1 MKALIREEGE
11 TVTEDM
17 EIPGID
23 WTTGYPLTARG
34 WAGGSY
40 VLVND
45 YVRDD
50 PTDDF
55 VPADPTPARRKA
67 KGAVQAP
74 PAQAPAAD
82 GAAAGCTDPSAASQP
97 ANAPAQDPPA
107 DTIVIDGVTYTRTP

>member
-1 MKALIREEGE
+1 MKALIRGEGE

-17 EIPGID
+17 GIPGIN
-23 WTTGYPLTARG
+23 WATGYPLTARG

-45 YVRDD
+45 YVRKD
-50 PTDDF
+50 
-55 VPADPTPARRKA
+55 PADGFDPAPARRKA

-82 GAAAGCTDPSAASQP
+82 GATCGCTNPSAASQP
-97 ANAPAQDPPA
+97 ADAPAQDPPA
-107 DTIVIDGVTYTRTP
+107 DTIVIDGVTYTRTS